1 MENNTMELTAAQ
13 QAIVEQAE
21 EVSALATTF
30 KISTQQE
37 YDQAGEYRK
46 NIKGAI
52 KQIEELR
59 FSFTRPL
66 DQLKKKWMDF
76 FNVPLTKLANGD
88 GVLERGRLSFAR
100 EQERIRQEAERK
112 LQAEAE
118 KKRLAA
124 EKKAAEARAAGDET
138 KAEKYEEKA
147 AAVVAPVLAPMV
159 EKTTGIGSV
168 KRWKFEITNESIIPR
183 RYLQPNLVQIGKEVR
198 ASGDLLNIPGVRI
211 YAEEGEMVRS

>member
-1 MENNTMELTAAQ
+1 MENNIMELKPEQ
-13 QAIVEQAE
+13 QVIVEQAE
-21 EVSALATTF
+21 EISALATTF
-30 KISTQQE
+30 KISTQME

-76 FNVPLTKLANGD
+76 FNVPLTKLTTGD
-88 GVLERGRLSFAR
+88 GVLERGRLTFAR

-124 EKKAAEARAAGDET
+124 EKKAAEARAAGNEA
-138 KAEKYEEKA
+138 KAERFEEKA
-147 AAVVAPVLAPMV
+147 AAVISPELAPTF
-159 EKTTGIGSV
+159 EKTSGIGTV
-168 KRWKFEITNESIIPR
+168 KRWKFEITDEKLIPR
-183 RYLQPNLVQIGKEVR
+183 RYLTPNLVQIGKEVR
-198 ASGDLLNIPGVRI
+198 ASGDMLNIPGIKI
-211 YAEEGEMVRS
+211 YAEEGEMVRA